1 MPQIMIRLKQV
12 NFKVQLHDL
21 KNCLVQLWL
30 LGVIDLW
37 GCTGG
42 IREDRAALLASNGF
56 ATLTVAYC
64 EYRDLPDKYDVLH
77 LSYFERAVDWLIAH
91 PKVMSGGVGLIGLSM
106 GGVLA
111 LAIASQIPNKIK
123 AVVSIS
129 GPHILIGCS
138 LKCSTLTIKGF
149 PVEVTSANYARYL
162 CFVSIFKAIKETFKP
177 VSPWII
183 PVEHISCPVLLVYG
197 HDDKLNPEIEW
208 MFEDVFQR
216 MEKHGKGSL
225 CRRLGFPGTGHFI
238 TPCYLPPCSRQYVKI
253 YDEVWFLGGNTK
265 DQAKSS
271 EIYWNESME
280 FPLKETA

>member
-1 MPQIMIRLKQV
+1 M
-12 NFKVQLHDL
+12 
-21 KNCLVQLWL
+21 
-30 LGVIDLW
+30 
-37 GCTGG
+37 
-42 IREDRAALLASNGF
+42 ASNGF
-56 ATLTVAYC
+56 VSLTIAYSQFK
-64 EYRDLPDKYDVLH
+64 DLPDKCDVLD
-77 LSYFERAVDWLIAH
+77 LSYFERAIDWLMEH
-91 PKVMSGGVGLIGLSM
+91 PKVASGGIGLVGLSM

-129 GPHILIGCS
+129 GPHVLIGCS

-149 PVEVTSANYARYL
+149 PVEVTAANYARYMS
-162 CFVSIFKAIKETFKP
+162 FVSIFKAIKETFKP

-197 HDDKLNPEIEW
+197 HDDKLNLEIEW

-238 TPCYLPPCSRQYVKI
+238 TPCYLPPSSRQYVKI

-265 DQAKSS
+265 DHAKAS
-271 EIYWNESME
+271 EIYWNESLE
-280 FPLKETA
+280 FLLKEIA

>member
-1 MPQIMIRLKQV
+1 MCLEGWFTFLRFYLLFQLRLP
-12 NFKVQLHDL
+12 
-21 KNCLVQLWL
+21 
-30 LGVIDLW
+30 GVIDLW
-37 GCTGG
+37 GRTGG

-56 ATLTVAYC
+56 ASLTIAYC

-77 LSYFERAVDWLIAH
+77 LSYFERAIDWLIAH
-91 PKVMSGGVGLIGLSM
+91 PKVTSGGVGLVGLSM

-129 GPHILIGCS
+129 GPHFLIGCL
-138 LKCSTLTIKGF
+138 LKCSTLSIQGF
-149 PVEVTSANYARYL
+149 PIDQTVANNCSRYKHY
-162 CFVSIFKAIKETFKP
+162 VSTFKTIKETSKP
-177 VSPWII
+177 GSPWII

-197 HDDKLNPEIEW
+197 HDDKLNPEIKW
-208 MFEDVFQR
+208 MFEDVFQH

-238 TPCYLPPCSRQYVKI
+238 TPCYLPPSSRQYVKI

-265 DQAKSS
+265 DHAKAS
-271 EIYWNESME
+271 EIYWNESLE
-280 FPLKETA
+280 FLLKEIA